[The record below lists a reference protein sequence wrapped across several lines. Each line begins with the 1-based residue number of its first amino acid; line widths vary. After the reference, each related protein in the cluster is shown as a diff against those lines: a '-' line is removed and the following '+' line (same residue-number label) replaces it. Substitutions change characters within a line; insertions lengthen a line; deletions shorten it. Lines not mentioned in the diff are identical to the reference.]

1 MSSRWEPAVAQTM
14 QRHGG
19 SHHSR
24 PKVTAPAIVPDVAP
38 SSQQPMAMQSVPLAP
53 EMKIDDET
61 LNDETW
67 D

>member
-1 MSSRWEPAVAQTM
+1 MSSPWEPAVAQTM

-24 PKVTAPAIVPDVAP
+24 PKVTAPATVPDMTPP
-38 SSQQPMAMQSVPLAP
+38 SHKPMAVQSVSLVPAT
-53 EMKIDDET
+53 KIDDET
-61 LNDETW
+61 W